1 VQRAAKGYGKDVD
14 AKQLATLKAIQK
26 SIEVAMGEG
35 QWDGGVA
42 VYFDV
47 TPSHEVAVSNR
58 STRAGPTGSGPS
70 ILS

>member
-1 VQRAAKGYGKDVD
+1 MKYKVVTTWTVEVSDTEVQRAAKGYGRNVD
-14 AKQLATLKAIQK
+14 PKQLATFKAIQK

-47 TPSHEVAVSNR
+47 TPVTN
-58 STRAGPTGSGPS
+58 
-70 ILS
+70 